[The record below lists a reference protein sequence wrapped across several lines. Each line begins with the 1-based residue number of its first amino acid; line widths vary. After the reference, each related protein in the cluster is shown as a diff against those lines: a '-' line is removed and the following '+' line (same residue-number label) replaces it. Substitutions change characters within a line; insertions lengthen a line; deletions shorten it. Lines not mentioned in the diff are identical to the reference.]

1 MKKVA
6 HFVVFIVLF
15 SQFSC
20 GQETK
25 NMTSKEVDIDKY
37 WTQGLAEINVYAL
50 SQNRYQENHN
60 GQLIS
65 VFVREDFLHQKQV
78 KNERYTNQNTTPILK
93 NIQLRKFTTGVY
105 DYSMFTST
113 FTPLDRTRFPKTLKV
128 SSSSQEWCGNV
139 YLQFNYRDNAYQTEL
154 RSYFEGEGDQNV
166 IINDGIL
173 EDELFNVLRMDPNS
187 LPQGNFQMI
196 PSANY
201 VQLKHAK
208 LASTAAKGALQHY
221 VEKEF
226 SGIDLKEY
234 IIEMPALKRTLRI
247 VFENKAPYKIVGWLD
262 SYPSAFDNK
271 IRTTKISLQ
280 KQKMLDYWSKN
291 SLKDVKLRKELGI
304 H

>member
-25 NMTSKEVDIDKY
+25 DMTSKEVDIDKY

-166 IINDGIL
+166 IINNGIL

-291 SLKDVKLRKELGI
+291 SLKDIKLRKELGI

>member
-208 LASTAAKGALQHY
+208 LASTTAKGALQHY
-221 VEKEF
+221 LEKEF

>member
-25 NMTSKEVDIDKY
+25 DMTSKEVDIDKY

-113 FTPLDRTRFPKTLKV
+113 FTPLDRKQFPKTLKV

-139 YLQFNYRDNAYQTEL
+139 YLQFNYRENAYNTEL
-154 RSYFEGEGDQNV
+154 RSYFEDEGDQNV
-166 IINDGIL
+166 KINDGIL
-173 EDELFNVLRMDPNS
+173 EDELFNVLRMDPNV
-187 LPQGNFQMI
+187 LPQGAFKMI

-201 VQLKHAK
+201 IQLKHAT
-208 LASTAAKGALQHY
+208 LASVAAKGALQNY
-221 VEKEF
+221 EEKEF
-226 SGIDLKEY
+226 SGTNLKAY
-234 IIEMPALKRTLRI
+234 IVEMPSLKRTLRI
-247 VFENKAPYKIVGWLD
+247 VFENKAPFKIVGWLD

-271 IRTTKISLQ
+271 IRTTKITLQ

-291 SLKDVKLRKELGI
+291 SLKDATLRKELGI
-304 H
+304 Y

>member
-187 LPQGNFQMI
+187 LPEGNFQMI

-226 SGIDLKEY
+226 LGIDLKEY